1 MGKMPEFISLNGPDN
16 VGKTT
21 QLRQLAG
28 RWTGFQ
34 MLGAVHEHDPSPWE
48 RASEA
53 GDYATWWFE
62 KSTTVELT
70 STLINGH
77 AKRATARTPGRTGL
91 LDRGLPMLMAVAAA
105 TSIVK
110 EGLSAREA
118 LWTVREIAAPVP
130 ALPETSV
137 LLIASLHRERSYS
150 ITSAREGRAWTGIY
164 PRYQKVLHEILLR
177 QAEEGTYDLVVD
189 CEDRTLDEVH
199 TCIIDGLA
207 LPLSAP
213 AIAKNGDDR

>member
-1 MGKMPEFISLNGPDN
+1 MPEFISLNGPDN

-34 MLGAVHEHDPSPWE
+34 LLGAVHEHDPGPWE

-70 STLINGH
+70 SMLISGH

-105 TSIVK
+105 TSVVK

-130 ALPETSV
+130 APQETSV
-137 LLIASLHRERSYS
+137 LLIPSLHPERSYA
-150 ITSAREGRAWTGIY
+150 ITSVREGRAWTGIY
-164 PRYQKVLHEILLR
+164 PRYQRVLHEILLR
-177 QAEEGTYDLVVD
+177 QAEEGTYALVVD
-189 CEDRTLDEVH
+189 CEDRSLDEVH
-199 TCIIDGLA
+199 GCIVDGIA
-207 LPLSAP
+207 LPLP
-213 AIAKNGDDR
+213 TPPLGMEDDR